1 MAYLFQ
7 FCAVKA
13 LVFML
18 ILVPLSFSGW
28 AVARIANLY
37 FCCSPKRRKITLKN
51 LDLAFG
57 DTLTQSQKNRIARS
71 SFENQALSI
80 LELFIIKK
88 IKKAAASRFSIDG
101 QHHFDDAVAR
111 GKGIVFVA
119 SHLGSWEYIGFPG
132 YLSKYPHAV
141 IVKNV
146 RNPYLNT
153 VIDGLRREAGTLP
166 IPKDV
171 SALRQT
177 LAELRKNH
185 GVAIIIDQWA
195 GQEGSWT
202 SFFGTETSTTS
213 LPARLAGKTGCALI
227 PIYCLRKSIGS
238 YTIEM
243 LPAVELPEGPDWQV
257 RMTKRLNEILESQI
271 RKYPEQWSWS
281 HRRWRPRPVPA

>member
-1 MAYLFQ
+1 MF
-7 FCAVKA
+7 A
-13 LVFML
+13 LNFIPL
-18 ILVPLSFSGW
+18 PLSGW
-28 AVARIANLY
+28 IVSRIANFY
-37 FCCSPKRRKITLKN
+37 FMCSPKRRKITLRN
-51 LDLAFG
+51 LDLAYG
-57 DTLTQSQKNRIARS
+57 NALTQSRKSAIARR

-88 IKKAAASRFSIDG
+88 IKKDAASRFSIAG
-101 QHHFDDAVAR
+101 QQHFDDAIAR

-132 YLSKYPHAV
+132 YLKQYPHAV

-146 RNPYLNT
+146 RNPRLNKE
-153 VIDGLRREAGTLP
+153 IDALRREAGTLP

-195 GQEGSWT
+195 GQEGSWV
-202 SFFGTETSTTS
+202 SFFGAETSTTS
-213 LPARLAGKTGCALI
+213 LPARLAGKTGCALV
-227 PIYCLRKSIGS
+227 PIFCLRKTIGR
-238 YTIEM
+238 YLIEM
-243 LPAVELPEGPDWQV
+243 LPAVELPEGPEWEA
-257 RMTKRLNEILESQI
+257 RMTRRLNETLESQI